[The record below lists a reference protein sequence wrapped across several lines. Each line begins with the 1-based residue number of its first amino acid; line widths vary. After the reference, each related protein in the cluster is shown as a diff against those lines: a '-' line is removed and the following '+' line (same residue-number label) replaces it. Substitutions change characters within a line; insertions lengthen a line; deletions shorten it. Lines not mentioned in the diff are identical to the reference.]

1 MNIEIR
7 HLRYFLVLAD
17 MGTFTRAAEY
27 LNISQPGLSTQI
39 RQLERELGTP
49 LFDRVGR
56 RIKITEAG
64 ELLLNY
70 ARKILL
76 DLVEAKQ
83 AISELEGLVRGS
95 VSIGVVQTIN
105 AFLIPRI
112 TSMFLAKY
120 PGVALQVLELSAPE
134 IEKGVEQGGLAL
146 GISFIPSQIE
156 SIEVERL
163 FSEKLVVAVS
173 KSNKLSKRKI
183 ISIESLKD
191 IPLVTFPPTF
201 FTRQLMDNLFE
212 KAGVAPRIVLE
223 TNTMAGILTAVSHSD
238 RVTILPT
245 LALRLKEARD
255 LCTLK
260 IQNGE
265 ATRTLGFLWRRGFNK
280 RKPALAFA
288 ELTRTSVQELSID

>member
-1 MNIEIR
+1 MNIELR
-7 HLRYFLVLAD
+7 HLRYFLAIAEI
-17 MGTFTRAAEY
+17 GNFSRAAEH

-39 RQLERELGTP
+39 KQLERELGTP

-56 RIKITEAG
+56 KIRMTESG

-76 DLVEAKQ
+76 DLREAKQ
-83 AISELEGLVRGS
+83 AIGELEGLVRGN

-105 AFLIPRI
+105 AYLIPHI
-112 TSMFLAKY
+112 SSIYLAAY
-120 PGVALQVLELSAPE
+120 PGVSLKVLELSATE
-134 IEKGVEQGGLAL
+134 IEKGVEQGNLAL
-146 GISFIPSQIE
+146 GISFIPAQIE
-156 SIEVERL
+156 SIEVEKL

-173 KSNKLSKRKI
+173 RKNKLAKRKI
-183 ISIESLKD
+183 ISIESLRD
-191 IPLVTFPPTF
+191 MPFITFPPSF
-201 FTRQLMDNLFE
+201 FTRQLTDQLFE
-212 KAGVAPRIVLE
+212 KAGLEPRIVFE
-223 TNTMAGILTAVSHSD
+223 TNTLAGILTAVAHSD

-260 IQNGE
+260 IQNVE
-265 ATRTLGFLWRRGFNK
+265 ATRTLGFLWRRGFSK

-288 ELTRTSVQELSID
+288 ELARTAVQELSN